1 MWCFSFPFLM
11 DKTVISNG
19 CSSTCFCSRPFHSC
33 TRHSQLTS
41 SAIVNFF
48 VRKVVCSIIG
58 SRPDGLGLSKARYH
72 LENFSFYVA
81 GYGHDY
87 GKLKPSVSHFC
98 RVCSQEGRGMFI
110 RFLIWFTHPEIQQV
124 QLNSLSLEWQD
135 KLVKL
140 SELLKFGLYS
150 THLEVDSS
158 LGRF

>member
-19 CSSTCFCSRPFHSC
+19 CRLNMHLQQTI
-33 TRHSQLTS
+33 SQLHPSLTADS
-41 SAIVNFF
+41 SAIVNFV

-58 SRPDGLGLSKARYH
+58 SRPDGLGSSKARYH

-87 GKLKPSVSHFC
+87 GNWNPQCLIFVEFA
-98 RVCSQEGRGMFI
+98 SQEGREMFI

-124 QLNSLSLEWQD
+124 QLDSLSLEWQD

-140 SELLKFGLYS
+140 SDLLKFG
-150 THLEVDSS
+150 
-158 LGRF
+158 